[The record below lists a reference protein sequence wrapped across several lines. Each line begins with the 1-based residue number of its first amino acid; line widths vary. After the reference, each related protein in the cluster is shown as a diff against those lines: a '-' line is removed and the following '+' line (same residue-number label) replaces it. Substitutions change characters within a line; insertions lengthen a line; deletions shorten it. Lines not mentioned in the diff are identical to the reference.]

1 MAEDQQ
7 PRNGGSRPV
16 PDPTLLTTEQ
26 IKSAIA
32 ALNEIIVARIE
43 GLAEKFETRLD
54 GMDKAVVLLQT
65 NIDKG
70 PAHTS
75 AKIAHLKDVIFE
87 KFRGVK
93 KQFTERD
100 TRVSTSR
107 QGDADALAAALQAAK
122 EAVSEANK
130 SFALS
135 IDKSEKAT
143 GEQLKGLSDQITD
156 LKERVTRT
164 EAEQRAAVAALA
176 TATSTRT
183 ESHGSAQWLVGLAV
197 LAFFQLIG
205 IVLTIAHLA
214 FGLGK

>member
-1 MAEDQQ
+1 MLDT
-7 PRNGGSRPV
+7 PPKNGGSRPV

-26 IKSAIA
+26 IKNAIA
-32 ALNEIIVARIE
+32 ALHEIVTTRIDGQE
-43 GLAEKFETRLD
+43 EKFESRLD

-75 AKIAHLKDVIFE
+75 AKVKHLKELFDE

-93 KQFTERD
+93 KQFVERD
-100 TRVSTSR
+100 TRVTTSAKAA
-107 QGDADALAAALQAAK
+107 ADALSAALQAAK
-122 EAVSEANK
+122 EAVGEANK
-130 SFALS
+130 SFSLS

-143 GEQLKGLSDQITD
+143 GEQLKGLGDQIAD

-164 EAEQRAAVAALA
+164 EAEQRAGVAALA
-176 TATSTRT
+176 TATSTRS
-183 ESHGSAQWLVGLAV
+183 ENHGSVQWLIGLAV

-205 IVLTIAHLA
+205 IALTIGHLM
-214 FGLGK
+214 FGVGK